1 MIKFFVYTLIGLF
14 VFVMFFTPARN
25 YMNNLFHRDKQ
36 ELREEEIIGRVSGHN
51 PRVEEIQNALKDA
64 GFEPGPIDGVM
75 GAQTR
80 AAIKGLQKTK
90 GLKATGK
97 IDSKTQLALNRE
109 KEIEKPSFK
118 VESEFGSWDIDSSDK
133 TKQIQAALKKAGFY
147 KGKIDGKIG
156 PRTKAA
162 VRDFQKAMKLNPDG
176 VAGSKTLEALKIYL
190 KDE

>member
-36 ELREEEIIGRVSGHN
+36 VLREEEIIGRVSGHN

-118 VESEFGSWDIDSSDK
+118 VESEFG
-133 TKQIQAALKKAGFY
+133 
-147 KGKIDGKIG
+147 
-156 PRTKAA
+156 
-162 VRDFQKAMKLNPDG
+162 
-176 VAGSKTLEALKIYL
+176 
-190 KDE
+190 